1 MKTPTDRW
9 GAWLE
14 AAQVENMVSYRFVR
28 ERILPELRIEGFA
41 VPSQRSL
48 QEALV
53 AGLDASPA
61 RYSFAHVM
69 NLLWMPLIEYM
80 DLFTLDHAPEWTETL
95 ALHHTALLS
104 EMDGIIASANE
115 SMDMDLWIEFIS
127 ETLNTLLK
135 VHVPKRLIMQVLS
148 PIVPFHLAPT
158 PANALHLLRS
168 GWCCKLVGPA
178 LAAHANRL
186 ILAKIADVPVQQYSD
201 EEVQVKVRQDLI
213 ASLEL
218 QHCGPEL
225 DETED
230 SRPAKKLRRDLES
243 VEGHMKTKTEQV
255 KFMLQNRL
263 ASSRVNATVESAGDL
278 IQMLSP
284 KTSSPCST
292 YKVSDDLVDRTQL
305 LRHLILLDGA
315 VDRYASD
322 KLLTLREEGRIAGV
336 ALVTDESPP
345 SQPRFRGLRFQITVF
360 YWGTYLDLSKWES
373 KQDPP
378 IVVTTCLADIMH
390 CPGKK
395 GVDVSRII
403 EKQLAR
409 LGLNCFDVTAGTG
422 DGGGENEGQHGV
434 HAYFEN
440 LNPGYVRRRC
450 LPHIS
455 WRTCDVAIRVS
466 GLDYRTLASYLVEG
480 ITWSRMRELATREP
494 GDGGL
499 GLFRDGSR
507 RCKDVFGRSPS
518 AIVDSRPETDLNFL
532 KLLEGKEHILH
543 RLATKD
549 LDQRSLNAETKAAV
563 LNLGDIKLRIRRRVL
578 QEILERCMFLL
589 YWTAKHPTVA
599 CDTTWDQLMQMAVT
613 MILSLEITPLV
624 LERFKMIEADVV
636 DVDARPKTWVELAVL
651 QVVGDQDLVAEHL
664 PEALDFHRSVSDTA
678 AAHLNL
684 LADNTYRTPW
694 LAAKLLSKN
703 KILARDAAAT
713 LVKHL
718 VTIKPKNR
726 TAFESHFLA
735 RDELW
740 KSLEN
745 FSKADPPVLLW
756 HGQGRY
762 ETLFKYLAPRFLLAP
777 DHVLDAERIHARW
790 QWSCG
795 QKHALKLQTLNA
807 SLRLMHHME
816 HNQGFPSHADLLP
829 NLQAERLEHK
839 LAYDALVANDE
850 VALGWRHVQ
859 NQIEVDCKTTI
870 KKN

>member
-1 MKTPTDRW
+1 
-9 GAWLE
+9 
-14 AAQVENMVSYRFVR
+14 
-28 ERILPELRIEGFA
+28 
-41 VPSQRSL
+41 
-48 QEALV
+48 
-53 AGLDASPA
+53 
-61 RYSFAHVM
+61 
-69 NLLWMPLIEYM
+69 
-80 DLFTLDHAPEWTETL
+80 
-95 ALHHTALLS
+95 
-104 EMDGIIASANE
+104 
-115 SMDMDLWIEFIS
+115 
-127 ETLNTLLK
+127 
-135 VHVPKRLIMQVLS
+135 
-148 PIVPFHLAPT
+148 
-158 PANALHLLRS
+158 
-168 GWCCKLVGPA
+168 
-178 LAAHANRL
+178 
-186 ILAKIADVPVQQYSD
+186 
-201 EEVQVKVRQDLI
+201 
-213 ASLEL
+213 
-218 QHCGPEL
+218 
-225 DETED
+225 
-230 SRPAKKLRRDLES
+230 
-243 VEGHMKTKTEQV
+243 
-255 KFMLQNRL
+255 
-263 ASSRVNATVESAGDL
+263 
-278 IQMLSP
+278 
-284 KTSSPCST
+284 
-292 YKVSDDLVDRTQL
+292 
-305 LRHLILLDGA
+305 
-315 VDRYASD
+315 
-322 KLLTLREEGRIAGV
+322 
-336 ALVTDESPP
+336 
-345 SQPRFRGLRFQITVF
+345 
-360 YWGTYLDLSKWES
+360 
-373 KQDPP
+373 
-378 IVVTTCLADIMH
+378 MH

-790 QWSCG
+790 QWSCS